1 MKNRYKL
8 LILMTIV
15 LSLFVSACGNGDLG
29 DSVPI
34 DEDIASEVEIE
45 LHALKEEVEALAVQ
59 NENLNKEKEELRILN
74 EDLEIQ
80 GANSGGPS
88 NSPQTLLAL
97 GMNIMELIRDKD
109 LTELS
114 NHVHPS
120 KGLRF
125 TPLVHIVVGRDQEF
139 TSQEL
144 AGLDQDTTVYN
155 WGYYKDS
162 PDEIMLDFNDYY
174 EEFIYD
180 EDYANPD
187 IIGINT
193 IVNTGGEIDN
203 VHDSYPNGEFLEFMI
218 VGEENQYGSDWRSL
232 KLVFEKENG
241 VDYLVGI
248 VRGQWIF
255 MNPQ

>member
-8 LILMTIV
+8 LILMIII
-15 LSLFVSACGNGDLG
+15 LSLLLSACGDENLD
-29 DSVPI
+29 DPVPI
-34 DEDIASEVEIE
+34 DEDITRGLETEIQ
-45 LHALKEEVEALAVQ
+45 ALKEEMEVLAEE
-59 NENLNKEKEELRILN
+59 NENLIQEKEELRILN
-74 EDLEIQ
+74 EDLEMQ
-80 GANSGGPS
+80 GANNDGPS
-88 NSPQTLLAL
+88 TGPQSLIGL
-97 GMNIMELIRDKD
+97 GMDIMELIRDKD

-144 AGLDQDTTVYN
+144 ADLDQDQTVYN